1 LSALA
6 AQFFHACSDRCEIVS
21 SAGSALAA
29 QLLHAR
35 SDRRKIVSGA
45 GLGHASSVSWRNSG
59 HKILGQAG
67 RRRRG

>member
-6 AQFFHACSDRCEIVS
+6 AQFFHSRSDRCEIVS
-21 SAGSALAA
+21 SAGSAFAA

-45 GLGHASSVSWRNSG
+45 GSGHVSPVSWRT
-59 HKILGQAG
+59 AG
-67 RRRRG
+67 TTF

>member
-6 AQFFHACSDRCEIVS
+6 AQFFHARSDRSEIVS

-45 GLGHASSVSWRNSG
+45 GSAHVSSVSWRT
-59 HKILGQAG
+59 AG
-67 RRRRG
+67 TTFWVKPGSAPG

>member
-6 AQFFHACSDRCEIVS
+6 AQFFHARSDRSEIVS

-35 SDRRKIVSGA
+35 SDCRKIVSGA
-45 GLGHASSVSWRNSG
+45 GSRHVSSVLAHSG
-59 HKILGQAG
+59 YNILGQAG
-67 RRRRG
+67 VSAPG

>member
-6 AQFFHACSDRCEIVS
+6 AQFFHARSDHRQIVS

-45 GLGHASSVSWRNSG
+45 GPGHVSFVSWRA
-59 HKILGQAG
+59 AG
-67 RRRRG
+67 TTF